1 MPDMTITK
9 IYLCET
15 TAVLTS
21 FTQTEF
27 SEFTQVIAKS

>member
-15 TAVLTS
+15 TVVLTS
-21 FTQTEF
+21 FTQFNQEF
-27 SEFTQVIAKS
+27 KEVIAKS